1 MAERE
6 EKILA
11 SLLNYWTVHSGSGSF
26 AYSNI
31 YTDSILPPVLLSP
44 SGLPRQVGRKDGCAR
59 EDVSSRGSRGVN
71 YFTILF
77 EEARAWNLRNEIP
90 RRLAETWLIF
100 YRRPVYIYIYVYIV
114 IRSLLRPAS
123 SFVPRKFHFPNLAGL
138 CIVWWI
144 NKCINDKIKS
154 LKKERE
160 QRTVAR
166 GDGKELK
173 TFLSRNSGLH
183 ARL

>member
-1 MAERE
+1 MGTRPIRKPGGPSQVEEGNEEEGEGIGWNRWKEGEKMAERE

-100 YRRPVYIYIYVYIV
+100 YRRPVYIRIYVYNYPI
-114 IRSLLRPAS
+114 SPSTGLLLRAS
-123 SFVPRKFHFPNLAGL
+123 KISHPTWPDLAS
-138 CIVWWI
+138 C
-144 NKCINDKIKS
+144 
-154 LKKERE
+154 
-160 QRTVAR
+160 
-166 GDGKELK
+166 DG
-173 TFLSRNSGLH
+173 
-183 ARL
+183 